1 MTGCL
6 AGRTFAAT
14 LADVKQ
20 ELGGASMRAILSALC
35 LLISASTFAVAGPKE
50 DALQVVEKWS
60 KAFGESNVDA
70 IVALH
75 APDALFMGTSSKSLV
90 TKPEGIRSYF
100 ENALLRDR
108 PRSAAL
114 SGYEAMLL
122 SENAVLITGLDAT
135 AGVRDGKPFSTPGR
149 VTFVVAKRG
158 PDWKIVHFHRSAL
171 PN

>member
-1 MTGCL
+1 
-6 AGRTFAAT
+6 
-14 LADVKQ
+14 
-20 ELGGASMRAILSALC
+20 MRAVLSGLC
-35 LLISASTFAVAGPKE
+35 LLVSIPTLAVAGPKE

-75 APDALFMGTSSKSLV
+75 APDALFMGTSSKALV

-100 ENALLRDR
+100 ENALLSNK

-114 SGYEAMLL
+114 SGYEAKVL
-122 SENAVLITGLDAT
+122 SDTAVLVTGLDAT
-135 AGVRDGKPFSTPGR
+135 AGVRDGKPFSNPGR
-149 VTFVVAKRG
+149 VTFVVAKQG
-158 PDWKIVHFHRSAL
+158 SDWKIVHFHRSAI